1 MEFRRCMPPCTRFIA
16 REDPHSKCILC
27 LGFSHAREA
36 VYGTSNCEICDD
48 FRLITLRSRLED
60 YECESSKF
68 SRRASSTNAPP
79 REIAASREAAA
90 SRRAASWGSDVE
102 LEEME
107 SEQTGLAF
115 SLPPSSERARANSP
129 VEFLPDFQFP
139 SPKAR
144 DFVSFGL
151 DDILHTA
158 ASDSEDF
165 GPALADALPPNS
177 QEARPSA
184 AYSELVDVL
193 SRATEKLAL
202 DWPDEPRESRASKLD
217 DRFLIGA
224 HSKLERRKLPF
235 FSDLHREISSS
246 WKQPFSSR
254 LTNAAAADF
263 TNLVGSVEQGY
274 TAMPVIEDTLASHLS
289 PSLAPSWK
297 SRPLLPSKPCRTTS
311 ALIGK
316 SYIAA
321 GQAGMALHTMAILQA
336 YQADVLKEMDE
347 GTGLTPEAVKELR
360 RATDLALRATKH
372 TARAVGRSMAAS
384 VAAERHLWL
393 NLTEIREREKTFLM
407 DAPISQSGLFGEA
420 VSAVVD
426 KFRSAKTQSAA
437 LNQFMPRRA
446 RDFSTP
452 SSSVS
457 REQPPPRREPPSG
470 GAQATRLPPTT
481 VWGAQHFSLR
491 HPEQGRRGLSFTV
504 EGAAA
509 SRPSRHPISGM
520 SSLARHYDSSVTL
533 PSRMGAFTRG
543 IAVGSPHNSNR
554 LHSSVWEKSPPFR
567 RGSPDSRKPR
577 RQGFCSTT
585 GTFLPPAERSNRGS
599 TADGSRT
606 RFLQPLLPR
615 SKEGRR
621 LEAYPGST
629 AFESFPLQREVQNA
643 DDENHHVSGSGGRL
657 VCHHRPEG
665 CVFSHPGRSQTQ
677 EIPSVRLW
685 REGLPIQ
692 GSALRPGFGPEDI
705 YQMHG
710 CCTGPFE
717 APGHPCTELSGRL
730 AHSGSLQGAS
740 ESSQGYRSRPHPFSW
755 PQNERQ
761 EECAPPISTNCI
773 SRSSFGFRSDA
784 GPFGSCPDTSFYSM
798 FGPLQARP
806 SCLCRYLPQAVGP
819 YGSSLPCVA
828 PRAASHEA
836 IPLVDEGAEVTPHCT
851 SYSPCQSVAQLL
863 STPVNVARPRLSPER
878 GENGCD
884 PPSPYDHDGRINDRL
899 GRGLRRKAGEWRVEG
914 RVPLLAYKLPGTQG
928 CLPGFE
934 VFSPRSRGASC
945 HSQDGQ
951 YGGCVPHKPPRRFKV
966 AHPGQAC
973 APSSPLVSRQVPL
986 FEGGSRSGST
996 EPGGRFSVETE
1007 AQAGGMDVE
1016 PSDGIPD
1023 LGSVWQS
1030 GGGPLCFS
1038 RVIPVPALVLP
1049 EFPDDSRHRCVRPP
1063 MAECQSVRVSAN
1075 KADSGS
1081 TMQSEGERCPSPS
1094 HSPILAL
1101 PDLVLGANS
1110 PLVSASLG
1118 DSDQAGLTV
1127 PASGQDLASSAGALE
1142 VVGMAHTGPRAVI
1155 DGLPAEVQETIASA
1169 RAPAT
1174 RKLYSS
1180 KWGVFESW
1188 CLTRAIDPV
1197 NCPVGPVLEFLQER
1211 LTAGAAATTLRVYVA
1226 AIAARRELDEIPL
1239 GRHRLVSAFMRGAR
1253 RLRPV
1258 RPTAVPS
1265 WDLSVVLEGLVTAPF
1280 EPLESASD
1288 RILTLKVVLLL
1299 ALTSLKRVGDLQAFS
1314 VSETCMDF
1322 APGLV
1327 KVTLRPRPGY
1337 IPKVLSTSFR
1347 SQVVTLHSFHPPPF
1361 ASSEDERL
1369 HMLCLVR
1376 ALKLYVDRSKVW
1388 RKSPQLLICFGAGR
1402 RGLATSKQRIS
1413 HWVRDAISLAYEAR
1427 ELPSPLSLRA
1437 HSTRGVASSQAL
1449 FRGVPLEDICV
1460 AAGWSSPHTFV
1471 RFYNLDVDTAPG
1483 SQVLSV

>member
-1 MEFRRCMPPCTRFIA
+1 
-16 REDPHSKCILC
+16 
-27 LGFSHAREA
+27 
-36 VYGTSNCEICDD
+36 
-48 FRLITLRSRLED
+48 
-60 YECESSKF
+60 
-68 SRRASSTNAPP
+68 
-79 REIAASREAAA
+79 
-90 SRRAASWGSDVE
+90 
-102 LEEME
+102 
-107 SEQTGLAF
+107 
-115 SLPPSSERARANSP
+115 
-129 VEFLPDFQFP
+129 
-139 SPKAR
+139 
-144 DFVSFGL
+144 
-151 DDILHTA
+151 
-158 ASDSEDF
+158 
-165 GPALADALPPNS
+165 
-177 QEARPSA
+177 
-184 AYSELVDVL
+184 
-193 SRATEKLAL
+193 
-202 DWPDEPRESRASKLD
+202 
-217 DRFLIGA
+217 
-224 HSKLERRKLPF
+224 
-235 FSDLHREISSS
+235 
-246 WKQPFSSR
+246 
-254 LTNAAAADF
+254 
-263 TNLVGSVEQGY
+263 
-274 TAMPVIEDTLASHLS
+274 
-289 PSLAPSWK
+289 
-297 SRPLLPSKPCRTTS
+297 
-311 ALIGK
+311 
-316 SYIAA
+316 
-321 GQAGMALHTMAILQA
+321 
-336 YQADVLKEMDE
+336 
-347 GTGLTPEAVKELR
+347 
-360 RATDLALRATKH
+360 
-372 TARAVGRSMAAS
+372 
-384 VAAERHLWL
+384 
-393 NLTEIREREKTFLM
+393 
-407 DAPISQSGLFGEA
+407 
-420 VSAVVD
+420 
-426 KFRSAKTQSAA
+426 
-437 LNQFMPRRA
+437 
-446 RDFSTP
+446 
-452 SSSVS
+452 
-457 REQPPPRREPPSG
+457 
-470 GAQATRLPPTT
+470 
-481 VWGAQHFSLR
+481 
-491 HPEQGRRGLSFTV
+491 
-504 EGAAA
+504 
-509 SRPSRHPISGM
+509 
-520 SSLARHYDSSVTL
+520 
-533 PSRMGAFTRG
+533 
-543 IAVGSPHNSNR
+543 
-554 LHSSVWEKSPPFR
+554 
-567 RGSPDSRKPR
+567 
-577 RQGFCSTT
+577 
-585 GTFLPPAERSNRGS
+585 
-599 TADGSRT
+599 
-606 RFLQPLLPR
+606 
-615 SKEGRR
+615 
-621 LEAYPGST
+621 
-629 AFESFPLQREVQNA
+629 
-643 DDENHHVSGSGGRL
+643 
-657 VCHHRPEG
+657 
-665 CVFSHPGRSQTQ
+665 
-677 EIPSVRLW
+677 
-685 REGLPIQ
+685 
-692 GSALRPGFGPEDI
+692 
-705 YQMHG
+705 MHG

-717 APGHPCTELSGRL
+717 APGHSCTELSGRL

-755 PQNERQ
+755 PQDERQ
-761 EECAPPISTNCI
+761 EECAPPISTNCV

-784 GPFGSCPDTSFYSM
+784 GPFGSCPDTSSYSM
-798 FGPLQARP
+798 SGPLQARP

-851 SYSPCQSVAQLL
+851 SYSPYQGVAQLL

-884 PPSPYDHDGRINDRL
+884 PPLPYDHDGRINDRL

-914 RVPLLAYKLPGTQG
+914 RVPLLAYT
-928 CLPGFE
+928 
-934 VFSPRSRGASC
+934 
-945 HSQDGQ
+945 
-951 YGGCVPHKPPRRFKV
+951 
-966 AHPGQAC
+966 
-973 APSSPLVSRQVPL
+973 
-986 FEGGSRSGST
+986 
-996 EPGGRFSVETE
+996 
-1007 AQAGGMDVE
+1007 
-1016 PSDGIPD
+1016 
-1023 LGSVWQS
+1023 
-1030 GGGPLCFS
+1030 
-1038 RVIPVPALVLP
+1038 VPALVLP

-1155 DGLPAEVQETIASA
+1155 DSLPAEVQETIAST

-1174 RKLYSS
+1174 KKLYSS

-1188 CLTRAIDPV
+1188 CLSRAIDPV

-1211 LTAGAAATTLRVYVA
+1211 LTARAAATTLRVYVV
-1226 AIAARRELDEIPL
+1226 AIAARRELDEIPV
-1239 GRHRLVSAFMRGAR
+1239 GRHRMVSAFMRGAR

-1369 HMLCLVR
+1369 HLLCPVR

-1413 HWVRDAISLAYEAR
+1413 HWVRDAISLAYEVR
-1427 ELPSPLSLRA
+1427 NLPSPLSLRA